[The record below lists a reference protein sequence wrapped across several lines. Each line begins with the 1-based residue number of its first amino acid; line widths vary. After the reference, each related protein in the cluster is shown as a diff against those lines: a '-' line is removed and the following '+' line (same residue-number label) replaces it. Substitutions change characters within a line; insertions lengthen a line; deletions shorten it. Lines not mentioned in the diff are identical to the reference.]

1 LHGETQRKLATI
13 MQHSVL
19 VQLKSAQDFQKLS
32 EEYHQL
38 STQQEV
44 QVYQLQQQLLAPQA
58 RLQQLK
64 QQLQAFQ
71 QITFV
76 KYLRWVLPR
85 ILKKLAKMWT

>member
-1 LHGETQRKLATI
+1 
-13 MQHSVL
+13 M
-19 VQLKSAQDFQKLS
+19 
-32 EEYHQL
+32 
-38 STQQEV
+38 